1 MSLGKNIN
9 KDGSPQSKS
18 ETLKENAVVPAENQG
33 LDAVKLQ
40 EINES
45 VAAVSVSGGQE
56 ALKAQEQDM
65 LEAAILDSARLMLI
79 VFPVGEE
86 EYAISID
93 DIREVLPTPPVAL
106 IPQVPAYV
114 KGVANVRGNVLAI
127 IDLVKMFAK
136 SDDEEQA
143 DFQDKFV
150 LVIKSEEMQ
159 FAISSRTV
167 PNTLIVSKAEIDP
180 PSNIINNSGQ
190 ISNYVK
196 GIIKK
201 DKRMIIWI
209 DIHDLITNTEIT
221 SE

>member
-9 KDGSPQSKS
+9 KGESKPAEVQPS
-18 ETLKENAVVPAENQG
+18 DAESAVPATTSSM
-33 LDAVKLQ
+33 DATKLQ

-45 VAAVSVSGGQE
+45 VAAVSASGGQE

-65 LEAAILDSARLMLI
+65 LEAAILDSDRVMLI

-93 DIREVLPTPPVAL
+93 DIREVVPIPPIAI
-106 IPQVPAYV
+106 IPQVPDYV

-127 IDLVKMFAK
+127 INLLKMFSKA
-136 SDDEEQA
+136 EEVKEKA
-143 DFQDKFV
+143 DPKFV

-159 FAISSRTV
+159 FAISCTTV
-167 PNTLIVSKAEIDP
+167 PNTMIVSKAEIDP

-190 ISNYVK
+190 ISDYVK
-196 GIIKK
+196 GIIKRE
-201 DKRMIIWI
+201 KRMIVWI
-209 DIHDLITNTEIT
+209 DIHDLMARTEIT